1 MPVVG
6 DLEQIEACI
15 ADKRDSKFANQ
26 FDRGGSVNEIEHVIR
41 SRLVHMAGCKGGKN
55 IVEIR
60 RSRTKRH
67 QTLNLMNEPIEYRKV
82 WRAVFRALLI

>member
-41 SRLVHMAGCKGGKN
+41 SRLVHSARAWECVHESHSVFVK
-55 IVEIR
+55 IR
-60 RSRTKRH
+60 IYTLGWPTRVYLSRR
-67 QTLNLMNEPIEYRKV
+67 
-82 WRAVFRALLI
+82 